1 MFQAFTE
8 KLQTPKVF
16 LLYLREQVS
25 ERRELCRRC
34 LGAQGSFEEINGED
48 VGMEGVDLSVLSGC
62 PRGETLDPPSGGKGD

>member
-1 MFQAFTE
+1 M
-8 KLQTPKVF
+8 
-16 LLYLREQVS
+16 S